1 MAALEIAEEYCQA
14 EVAALLRESRPYSCT
29 VVLKNKQ
36 GPARA
41 EVLSFDPLFARKID
55 PHQNVLL
62 LKHFEYRR
70 TLGYVGL
77 VFVVRTLFTSLDVH
91 SVPA

>member
-1 MAALEIAEEYCQA
+1 MTDNRAKLPRCLAQRFSSFA
-14 EVAALLRESRPYSCT
+14 
-29 VVLKNKQ
+29 

-41 EVLSFDPLFARKID
+41 EASFDSLFERKID
-55 PHQNVLL
+55 LHQNVLL

-70 TLGYVGL
+70 ALGYVGL

>member
-1 MAALEIAEEYCQA
+1 M
-14 EVAALLRESRPYSCT
+14 LLLHCPT
-29 VVLKNKQ
+29 VSSPPRCPVRIPGIPL
-36 GPARA
+36 PARA
-41 EVLSFDPLFARKID
+41 EVLSFDSLFARKID
-55 PHQNVLL
+55 LHQNVLL

>member
-1 MAALEIAEEYCQA
+1 MSHAAILK
-14 EVAALLRESRPYSCT
+14 LRGF
-29 VVLKNKQ
+29 V

-41 EVLSFDPLFARKID
+41 VLSFDSLVARKID
-55 PHQNVLL
+55 PHRNVLL

>member
-1 MAALEIAEEYCQA
+1 MSDIRAKLPRCPTPRFSSFA
-14 EVAALLRESRPYSCT
+14 
-29 VVLKNKQ
+29 

-41 EVLSFDPLFARKID
+41 EVLSFDSLFARKID
-55 PHQNVLL
+55 LHQNVLL

>member
-1 MAALEIAEEYCQA
+1 MSDNRAKLPRCPAQRFSSFA
-14 EVAALLRESRPYSCT
+14 
-29 VVLKNKQ
+29 

-41 EVLSFDPLFARKID
+41 EVLSFDSLFARKID
-55 PHQNVLL
+55 LHQNVLL

>member
-1 MAALEIAEEYCQA
+1 MATSE
-14 EVAALLRESRPYSCT
+14 
-29 VVLKNKQ
+29 K
-36 GPARA
+36 
-41 EVLSFDPLFARKID
+41 
-55 PHQNVLL
+55 VLL

>member
-1 MAALEIAEEYCQA
+1 MSDNRAKLPRCLAQRFSSFA
-14 EVAALLRESRPYSCT
+14 
-29 VVLKNKQ
+29 

-41 EVLSFDPLFARKID
+41 EASFVSLFARKID
-55 PHQNVLL
+55 LHQNVLL

>member
-1 MAALEIAEEYCQA
+1 MTRAKLPRCHT
-14 EVAALLRESRPYSCT
+14 LRFS
-29 VVLKNKQ
+29 NFA
-36 GPARA
+36 GPARV
-41 EVLSFDPLFARKID
+41 VLSFDSLFARKID
-55 PHQNVLL
+55 LQQNVLL

-77 VFVVRTLFTSLDVH
+77 VFVVRTLLTSLDVH

>member
-1 MAALEIAEEYCQA
+1 MRRISPHFATSVALAAFRRIRIMQLSARSTSQLA
-14 EVAALLRESRPYSCT
+14 GWPALLQPPCI
-29 VVLKNKQ
+29 
-36 GPARA
+36 
-41 EVLSFDPLFARKID
+41 ARKID
-55 PHQNVLL
+55 LHQNVLL